1 MLVERHLN
9 EVVPYG
15 LLISHWET
23 PNVYDIITNL
33 FNRHVTAYVIMQG
46 ELDLENFYDTAAD
59 DKYLHCKQL
68 YNSDYN
74 LLKEDT
80 FPLTNRV
87 IFLAEDL
94 IPVVLTEE
102 ALLKDTPLTRHILQ
116 SHPQKTLSAIR
127 KINTQWRNYQSDVEQ
142 REYDLIEATLNADP
156 SKLIE
161 KVKNQT
167 SKARAQRAKNRLEEQ
182 QKSFQEAVSFIVE
195 ITQSNKKWSHRE
207 LQDKCHKENRNI
219 SKKLL
224 KTIRDGLPDSLK
236 RLGDHIDHKGT
247 V

>member
-1 MLVERHLN
+1 MLVEKRIDEL
-9 EVVPYG
+9 VPYD
-15 LLISHWET
+15 LLISHWEH
-23 PNVYDIITNL
+23 PNVYDIISSL
-33 FNRHVTAYVIMQG
+33 FNRHVTAYVIIQG

-59 DKYLHCKQL
+59 NKYLHCKQL
-68 YNSDYN
+68 YNLDYN
-74 LLKEDT
+74 LLKEGT
-80 FPLTNRV
+80 FPLTSRV
-87 IFLAEDL
+87 VFLVEDL
-94 IPVVLTEE
+94 LPLVLTEE
-102 ALLKDTPLTRHILQ
+102 ALLKDTPLTRYILQ

-161 KVKNQT
+161 KVRNQT

-195 ITQSNKKWSHRE
+195 ITQANKKWSHRE
-207 LQDKCHKENRNI
+207 LQDKCLRENRNI

-224 KTIRDGLPDSLK
+224 KIIRNGLPDSLK